1 MRLSSAVFS
10 GKLREHGVFICLKT
24 IMTKTVKL
32 ALAAGAV
39 AGLAAVLI
47 EAARRRGP
55 SALSETLEHEDAAYD
70 ETEMGVDDAF
80 DARIAPGAPF

>member
-1 MRLSSAVFS
+1 MKNA
-10 GKLREHGVFICLKT
+10 
-24 IMTKTVKL
+24 VKL

-39 AGLAAVLI
+39 AGLAAILI

-80 DARIAPGAPF
+80 DSRIAPGAPF

>member
-1 MRLSSAVFS
+1 MKNA
-10 GKLREHGVFICLKT
+10 
-24 IMTKTVKL
+24 VKL
-32 ALAAGAV
+32 ALAAGAF
-39 AGLAAVLI
+39 AGLAAILI
-47 EAARRRGP
+47 ESSRRRGP